1 MSEKKVVKV
10 IKREE
15 RVLNKPNRRSA
26 RQNKRKTPTDMVST
40 VSGWVND
47 FQKRQREETSIAIES
62 LIRARQQQPNEA

>member
-1 MSEKKVVKV
+1 MSEKRVVKV

-15 RVLNKPNRRSA
+15 RVLNKPSRRSA

-62 LIRARQQQPNEA
+62 LLRARQQPNEA